1 MKVILLQDIKGTGK
15 KDQIIEVSDGFARNY
30 LFPKKLAMA
39 ASAASLNAVQKA
51 KSAETHRE
59 QVRKQ
64 EAEALA
70 ARLKGQVVSVRA
82 RAGEAGR
89 LYGSVTAQEVADAL
103 AAQFDV
109 KLEKRR
115 VELYD
120 PVRTVGDC
128 EIGVWLYA
136 GVTAKMVLR
145 VIGSK

>member
-39 ASAASLNAVQKA
+39 ANAASLNAVQKA

-70 ARLKGQVVSVRA
+70 ARLKGQVVSVHA

-120 PVRTVGDC
+120 PVRAVGDC

-145 VIGSK
+145 VIGTK

>member
-30 LFPKKLAMA
+30 LFPKKMA
-39 ASAASLNAVQKA
+39 LEANRASLNAVEKS
-51 KSAETHRE
+51 KSAEAHRE
-59 QVRKQ
+59 QVRKG

-70 ARLKGQVVSVRA
+70 ARLKDQVVTVHA
-82 RAGEAGR
+82 RAGEGSR

-103 AAQFDV
+103 AAQYDV

-115 VELYD
+115 VELSD

-128 EIGVWLYA
+128 EFGVWLYA

-145 VIGSK
+145 VVGTK

>member
-30 LFPKKLAMA
+30 LFPRKLALE
-39 ASAASLNAVQKA
+39 ASRASMHAVEKA
-51 KSAETHRE
+51 KAAEAHRE

-70 ARLKGQVVSVRA
+70 EKITGHVITVTG
-82 RAGEAGR
+82 RAGEGGR

-103 AAQFDV
+103 EAQHGV

-115 VELYD
+115 VELPE
-120 PVRTVGDC
+120 PVRTVGDS
-128 EIGVWLYA
+128 EVHVWLYP
-136 GVTAKMVLR
+136 GITTSMTLR
-145 VIGSK
+145 VVGTK

>member
-30 LFPKKLAMA
+30 LFPKKLALE
-39 ASAASLNAVQKA
+39 ASRASLNAVEKA
-51 KSAETHRE
+51 KSAEAHRE
-59 QVRKQ
+59 QVRRE

-70 ARLKGQVVSVRA
+70 DRLKGQVVTVHA
-82 RAGEAGR
+82 RAGEGSR
-89 LYGSVTAQEVADAL
+89 LYGSVTSQEVADAL

-109 KLEKRR
+109 KIEKRR
-115 VELYD
+115 VELTD
-120 PVRTVGDC
+120 PVRTVGDS

-145 VIGSK
+145 VVGTK